1 MIKKFQDYISEGLW
15 KSGVE
20 RAKNNTERLE
30 DGVKLEIGTKIK
42 VGNRLI
48 DYNELVKKILN
59 YVPGEEYDDAPMSII
74 YISTLDWE
82 QEKQIRETGE
92 ATSKFGYIFLI
103 QEITDRYTLC
113 VHFDNYESF
122 IENYAKS
129 SKISED
135 DYVAMC
141 RGIADKLKTLDVVT
155 LMRNEVDDSLHYHDV
170 YHDTITIF
178 NFKKGDK
185 KLKKFSFTRFEKEF
199 ENQFKGKYRDIF
211 YLEGHSLSVELTY
224 DAIMNLDEFVKFTK
238 RYMRNLSKGV
248 NEGLWKDGVDRAKS
262 GEMRIE
268 DIPNLNL
275 DSIKECN
282 FLIDG
287 KPLADRD
294 VMDVDSRNRLF
305 DRKEMKSI
313 LFKMKKSGWRLPTCD
328 EMKTLIGEGEYID
341 RFKYESKV
349 VDFMQGGGGIKLND
363 ITSNEPASVWEIS
376 YRRGDSFP
384 IPFWLEDGEMKVG
397 AKNKIVHMSGR
408 KRVMTLRILQEQTDE
423 PKRIIL
429 IKDNPIN
436 EGLWKSGIERAK
448 SDKTR
453 LGDADPLQDVF
464 KFFKRCIK
472 TKFPKTNIVPQ
483 MEVGSKTTCHL
494 SFSPFDGKT
503 YFLNMEFFVKYG
515 RDGHELDTRKVYTAF
530 WNELN
535 NWVHTKRDV
544 LNNQDLVNDA
554 DNDKLRQDLKK
565 YEYIAGVFLERL
577 EKTISPKL
585 SKEEVR
591 DILLNTNDI

>member
-1 MIKKFQDYISEGLW
+1 MIKKFEDYITEGMW
-15 KSGVE
+15 KSGVD
-20 RAKNNTERLE
+20 RAKNNTDRLE

-48 DYNELVKKILN
+48 DYNELVKEILN
-59 YVPGEEYDDAPMSII
+59 YVPGEEYDDSPMSII

-92 ATSKFGYIFLI
+92 SYSKFGYTFLI

-113 VHFDNYESF
+113 AHFDNYESY

-141 RGIADKLKTLDVVT
+141 RGIAEKLKTLDVLT
-155 LMRNEVDDSLHYHDV
+155 LTRSEPSDDFHYHEV
-170 YHDTITIF
+170 WHDTISIF

-185 KLKKFSFTRFEKEF
+185 RLKKFSFTRFKEEF
-199 ENQFKGKYRDIF
+199 ETQFEGKYRDIF
-211 YLEGHSLSVELTY
+211 YLEEHGISVELNY
-224 DAIMNLDEFVKFTK
+224 DAIIHLDEFTKFAED
-238 RYMRNLSKGV
+238 YMGGV

-313 LFKMKKSGWRLPTCD
+313 LFKMKKLGWRLPTCD

-349 VDFMQGGGGIKLND
+349 VEFMQGGGGIKLND

-397 AKNKIVHMSGR
+397 SKVKIVHMSGH
-408 KRVMTLRILQEQTDE
+408 KKVMTLRISEEQTDD

-429 IKDNPIN
+429 IKDKPIN
-436 EGLWKSGIERAK
+436 EGMWKSGIERAK

-453 LGDADPLQDVF
+453 LGDADNLQDVF
-464 KFFKRCIK
+464 KFFKKCIK
-472 TKFPKTNIVPQ
+472 AKFPKTNIVPEL
-483 MEVGSKTTCHL
+483 EVGSKTTCCVT
-494 SFSPFDGKT
+494 FSPFDGKT
-503 YFLNMEFFVKYG
+503 YFLNLEMFVKYG
-515 RDGHELDTRKVYTAF
+515 DVVYEYDLRKVYTAF
-530 WNELN
+530 WNALRDWVHIKRDRLN
-535 NWVHTKRDV
+535 NVK
-544 LNNQDLVNDA
+544 LVNDA

-565 YEYIAGVFLERL
+565 YEYISGVFLERL

-585 SKEEVR
+585 TQEEVR